1 MSVCCTAAHT
11 ALLCQA
17 DRLSLSTLAVTTR
30 RALRVSHAHRYTL
43 LCGAGGVDLRLLVGR
58 SGAQKESQIQEW
70 PVAAVSAT
78 PYKLVQSRADRPVD

>member
-43 LCGAGGVDLRLLVGR
+43 LGGAAGVDLRLLVGR